1 MIYRKILTY
10 PGIDYFAKKRST
22 ESRISSCHFK
32 LILSI
37 PYFRKKLILLIMNI
51 ENILLIAQQPHLKDT
66 NTVNNVAELLLKGGY
81 IMIPIIL
88 LSVVSIYIFI
98 ERFMYI
104 RKTSVVDEGMV
115 SGVLEGLRNKRNDE
129 ALNIARYSNSSLGR
143 ILESGLESQ
152 GKTAKEAENYMEAT
166 ANLEISV
173 MEKDTGYLGI
183 IAGIAPMLGFIGTIS
198 GVIKIFYNIS
208 LADNISIGIIAGG
221 LYQKMICSGTG
232 LIVGVIAYASYHYLQ
247 MMIDRF
253 SIDMQKQVNAVI
265 KAL

>member
-1 MIYRKILTY
+1 MSHTSILVV
-10 PGIDYFAKKRST
+10 
-22 ESRISSCHFK
+22 
-32 LILSI
+32 
-37 PYFRKKLILLIMNI
+37 LL
-51 ENILLIAQQPHLKDT
+51 QPQLRDT
-66 NTVNNVAELLLKGGY
+66 NSVDNVAELLMKGGY

-88 LSVVSIYIFI
+88 LSIISIYIFI
-98 ERFMYI
+98 ERFIYI
-104 RKTSVVDEGMV
+104 RKSSIIDEAMV
-115 SGVLEGLRNKRNDE
+115 SNVITGIRGKRNEE
-129 ALNIARYSNSSLGR
+129 ALNHARYSNTSLGR
-143 ILESGLESQ
+143 ILESGLSIT
-152 GKTAKEAENYMEAT
+152 GKTPGETESYMEAT

-253 SIDMQKQVNAVI
+253 SVGMQRQVNEVV
-265 KAL
+265 KTL

>member
-1 MIYRKILTY
+1 
-10 PGIDYFAKKRST
+10 
-22 ESRISSCHFK
+22 
-32 LILSI
+32 
-37 PYFRKKLILLIMNI
+37 
-51 ENILLIAQQPHLKDT
+51 
-66 NTVNNVAELLLKGGY
+66 
-81 IMIPIIL
+81 MIPIIL
-88 LSVVSIYIFI
+88 LSILSIYIFI
-98 ERFMYI
+98 ERFIYI
-104 RKTSVVDEGMV
+104 RRSSVIDEIMV
-115 SGVLEGLRNKRNDE
+115 SNVIAGLRNKSNEE
-129 ALNIARYSNSSLGR
+129 ALNHARYSNNSLGR
-143 ILESGLESQ
+143 ILKSGLENP
-152 GKTAKEAENYMEAT
+152 GKTPGDAEGFMEAT

-183 IAGIAPMLGFIGTIS
+183 IAGIAPMLGFVGTIS

-253 SIDMQKQVNAVI
+253 SIDMQRQVNEVV

>member
-1 MIYRKILTY
+1 MSLN
-10 PGIDYFAKKRST
+10 ST
-22 ESRISSCHFK
+22 
-32 LILSI
+32 LV
-37 PYFRKKLILLIMNI
+37 LL
-51 ENILLIAQQPHLKDT
+51 LQPQLRDT
-66 NTVNNVAELLLKGGY
+66 NSVDNVDELLMKGGY

-88 LSVVSIYIFI
+88 LSIISIYIFI
-98 ERFMYI
+98 ERFIYI
-104 RKTSVVDEGMV
+104 RRSSVIDEAMV
-115 SGVLEGLRNKRNDE
+115 SNVITGIRGKRNEE
-129 ALNIARYSNSSLGR
+129 ALNYVRDSSSSLGR
-143 ILESGLESQ
+143 ILESGLNNT
-152 GKTAKEAENYMEAT
+152 GKTANEAESYMEAT
-166 ANLEISV
+166 ANLEISI
-173 MEKDTGYLGI
+173 MEQDTGYLGI

-253 SIDMQKQVNAVI
+253 SIGMQRQVNEVV